1 METKKTKKSNAG
13 RKSID
18 GVKHLWIVP
27 QDIHEVAK
35 EKGIQWLWDAV
46 RFKIKF
52 DKMGGE

>member
-1 METKKTKKSNAG
+1 MERKEKKSNAG

-27 QDIHEVAK
+27 QDIHNIAK
-35 EKGIQWLWDAV
+35 EKGVQWLWDAV
-46 RFKIKF
+46 RFKVKF